1 MSQKAV
7 RVPLTLEHVVGA
19 QKGMLKFPSILTTPD
34 KNVFLSMY
42 PQPEFIFR
50 HQAGRRFVPEKITI
64 WSRVQHESQGGFP
77 IGKGLIFISDSLA
90 ELQH

>member
-1 MSQKAV
+1 MRALKSLHVELSYKVSTAELKPASEPTKQVSNEWINMSQKAV

-50 HQAGRRFVPEKITI
+50 H
-64 WSRVQHESQGGFP
+64 
-77 IGKGLIFISDSLA
+77 
-90 ELQH
+90 